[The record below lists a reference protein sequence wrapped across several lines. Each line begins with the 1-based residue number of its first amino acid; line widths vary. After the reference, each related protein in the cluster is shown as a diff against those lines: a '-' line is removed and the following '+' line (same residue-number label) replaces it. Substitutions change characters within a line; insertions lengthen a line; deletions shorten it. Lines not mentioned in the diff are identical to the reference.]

1 MSEAPRRVAIY
12 VRVSTTEQNLLWQF
26 QAVRLECEQL
36 GWPIAAVYRE
46 RRSGKLGAHRPQW
59 DQLREDARRK
69 RFNCVAVW
77 SIDRMGRSV
86 LGISDA
92 VQDFIARDIKL
103 LVVKDNFDVEDPGGR
118 FMCTVLAGL
127 AELERD
133 LISERTK
140 VGLAG
145 ARARGVRLGREWS
158 KIPVSGIRQVLAG
171 ERSAADLARELGLA
185 ATTVRNRVR
194 AVRKDPA
201 SIGGPRPSARAQR
214 DPQQKGLA
222 DG

>member
-1 MSEAPRRVAIY
+1 MREAPRRVAVY

-26 QAVRLECEQL
+26 RAVRKECEQME
-36 GWPIAAVYRE
+36 WPIVAVYRE

-59 DQLREDARRK
+59 TQLRKDARRR
-69 RFNCVAVW
+69 RFDAVAVW

-92 VQDFIARDIKL
+92 IQDFLDRGIKL
-103 LVVKDNFDVEDPGGR
+103 LIVKDNFDVEDPSGR
-118 FMCTVLAGL
+118 FMATVLAGM

-133 LISERTK
+133 MISERTK

-158 KIPVSGIRQVLAG
+158 RIPAAGLRQVIAG

-194 AVRKDPA
+194 AAKKDPA
-201 SIGGPRPSARAQR
+201 SIGGPRVSARAAATPQR
-214 DPQQKGLA
+214 ERLDT
-222 DG
+222 